1 MRFCI
6 LSFLWVGLLPELV
19 EGEGEIPLFNVNQ
32 IEAIRAAEGQTIR
45 VRGLIER
52 TGKSKGTGM
61 NFLNFKGGELTIV
74 VFGRSLKNFPKG
86 EPADHF
92 TWKRVQ
98 VTGKLEFY
106 KEKPQIVLERPSN
119 VILLDNQTGEPVKST
134 ERKGTVIPEKTSAAP
149 NFDASEKKKTSRVKV
164 DPRIYFD
171 DP

>member
-1 MRFCI
+1 MKFCI
-6 LSFLWVGLLPELV
+6 LSFLCVGLLPAGV
-19 EGEGEIPLFNVNQ
+19 VGEGEIPLFNVNQ
-32 IEAIRAAEGQTIR
+32 IEGIRAAEGQTIR

-61 NFLNFKGGELTIV
+61 NFLNFKDGELTVV
-74 VFGRSLKNFPKG
+74 VFGRSLKNFPNG
-86 EPADHF
+86 EPADRF
-92 TWKRVQ
+92 TGKRVQ

-119 VILLDNQTGEPVKST
+119 VVLLDNQTGEVVKSA
-134 ERKGTVIPEKTSAAP
+134 ERKATAIPEKTPVAAK
-149 NFDASEKKKTSRVKV
+149 FDASDKKKSSRGKV

>member
-1 MRFCI
+1 MKFCI
-6 LSFLWVGLLPELV
+6 LSFLCVGLLPAV
-19 EGEGEIPLFNVNQ
+19 VVGEGEIPLFNVNQ
-32 IEAIRAAEGQTIR
+32 IEGIRAAEGQTIR

-61 NFLNFKGGELTIV
+61 NFLNFKGGEFSVV

-86 EPADHF
+86 EPADRF
-92 TWKRVQ
+92 TGKRVQ

-119 VILLDNQTGEPVKST
+119 VILLDNQTGEPVKSA
-134 ERKGTVIPEKTSAAP
+134 ERKLTAIPEKTPASPKFDVLEKEKSA
-149 NFDASEKKKTSRVKV
+149 RVKV
-164 DPRIYFD
+164 DPKIYFD